1 MNLRRYASAI
11 RTENVPKKG
20 NATHST
26 QLVFDVNGGV
36 VFSKVLAVGT
46 GRRELSRDAMW
57 ISATLADRL
66 LRIET
71 ERCVPSRVGDCAH
84 CGLCVCVVLYVRMYT
99 DSAVV
104 VLCITCCCCCQCNPK
119 PYTGEFGIEFHV
131 VTFVMFLVTIS

>member
-20 NATHST
+20 NTTHST
-26 QLVFDVNGGV
+26 QLVFDVNGDV

-66 LRIET
+66 LRVET
-71 ERCVPSRVGDCAH
+71 ERCVPSRVGDCS
-84 CGLCVCVVLYVRMYT
+84 LWLVCVCCLVCMYT
-99 DSAVV
+99 DSAIV
-104 VLCITCCCCCQCNPK
+104 VLCITCCCQCSPK

-131 VTFVMFLVTIS
+131 ITFVMFLVTIS